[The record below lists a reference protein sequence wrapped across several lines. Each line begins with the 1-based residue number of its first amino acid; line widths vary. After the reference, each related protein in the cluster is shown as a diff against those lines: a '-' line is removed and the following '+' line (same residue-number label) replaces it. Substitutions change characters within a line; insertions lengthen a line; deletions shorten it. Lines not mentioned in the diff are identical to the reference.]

1 LVLPLLLAA
10 AICLVNTLTPMRD
23 AVAVLYVL
31 VVMLVADVSGRRM
44 IAGTGLSC
52 AALAILSFLFKHWG
66 EAPDGAY
73 VRLAVSLVAIVVATL
88 LAMRARHARVR
99 LVEQIKLLAI
109 IHDTVIVRDMD
120 DTILDWNE
128 GAARLYGWSRE
139 DAIGRSAAELL
150 QTRHPGGGLPD
161 LAPGGRWSG
170 DITRVRSDG
179 TPLLLSSRWL
189 GRLDEDGRAA
199 GIIELSAD
207 RTEQRA
213 AEHARVQ
220 AQRRYAAMFHGT
232 GVPIMET
239 RLVDPEVGEP
249 SRLMV
254 RDGNEAAA
262 RLLGTERAALA
273 GLDLSERLPPP
284 DLPALQSVLERVR
297 VGEEGVSCACGLRDS
312 NGQMREVVLTITRA
326 GAEEGEHRL
335 LLLTIL
341 DVTERNAATRR
352 LERSRADLS
361 HAARIST
368 LGQMTAAIA
377 HEVNQPLQATMT
389 YARSAQRWLAR
400 EPPDFQEASRCL
412 ERIVAT
418 TERAGQVVERV
429 RAMVRRQPPVLR
441 PLDLAGLVAETL
453 ALLEEELRRYEV
465 TVQASGLHPP
475 VLVTGDRTQLQQ
487 VVVNVVRNAIQAMA
501 AQPTASRRLTVTA
514 TAALALGSA
523 RIDDNGPGFPPDQLV
538 QAFDPFHGS
547 KAEGFGIGLSVCRTI
562 MDAHGGQIEALNRP
576 GRGARVTI
584 TLPTA

>member
-1 LVLPLLLAA
+1 LVLPLLLAV

-44 IAGTGLSC
+44 IGGTGLGC
-52 AALAILSFLFKHWG
+52 AVLAFLSFLFKHWG

-73 VRLAVSLVAIVVATL
+73 VRLAVSLVAIAVATL

-99 LVEQIKLLAI
+99 LVEQIKLLALT
-109 IHDTVIVRDMD
+109 HDTVIVRDVD

-128 GAARLYGWSRE
+128 GAARLYGWSRG
-139 DAIGRSAAELL
+139 DAIGRSAGELL
-150 QTRHPGGGLPD
+150 QTRHQGGLPD

-170 DITRVRSDG
+170 EITRVRSDG

-213 AEHARVQ
+213 AEHARLQ

-232 GVPIMET
+232 GVPIMEAQ
-239 RLVDPEVGEP
+239 LADPEAGEP
-249 SRLMV
+249 PHLVV

-273 GLDLSERLPPP
+273 GLDLSERLPLP
-284 DLPALQSVLERVR
+284 DLPALQTALGRLQG
-297 VGEEGVSCACGLRDS
+297 GEEGVKCACGLRDRS
-312 NGQMREVVLTITRA
+312 SQMREVVLTITRA
-326 GAEEGEHRL
+326 GAEESEHRL

-341 DVTERNAATRR
+341 DVTERNAAMRR
-352 LERSRADLS
+352 LERARADLS
-361 HAARIST
+361 HAARISA

-377 HEVNQPLQATMT
+377 HEVNQPLQAMMT
-389 YARSAQRWLAR
+389 YARSAQRWLAH

-412 ERIVAT
+412 QRIVTT

-441 PLDLAGLVAETL
+441 PLDLRALLAETL
-453 ALLEEELRRYEV
+453 ALLEEELRHYEV
-465 TVQASGLHPP
+465 TVHAGGFHPS
-475 VLVTGDRTQLQQ
+475 VTVKGDRTQLQQ
-487 VVVNVVRNAIQAMA
+487 VVVNVVRNAIQAMT
-501 AQPTASRRLTVTA
+501 AQPRASRRLTVTVFA
-514 TAALALGSA
+514 GPTLGSIQ
-523 RIDDNGPGFPPDQLV
+523 IDDDGPGFPPDQLV
-538 QAFDPFHGS
+538 QAFDPFHSS
-547 KAEGFGIGLSVCRTI
+547 KTDGFGIGLSVCRTI
-562 MDAHGGQIEALNRP
+562 MEAHGGQIEAANLSEK
-576 GRGARVTI
+576 GARVTI
-584 TLPTA
+584 TLPRT